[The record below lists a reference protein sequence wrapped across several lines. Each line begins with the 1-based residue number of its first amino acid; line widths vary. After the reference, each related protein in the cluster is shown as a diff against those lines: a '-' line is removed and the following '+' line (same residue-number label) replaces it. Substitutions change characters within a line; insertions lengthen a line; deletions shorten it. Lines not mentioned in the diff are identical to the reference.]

1 MSSSA
6 KFSML
11 TLTPFAPVIF
21 FFLMAACSDR
31 GKVSA
36 FSAQDKKEILALLNE
51 QQNEWNKGN
60 INSFMDGYVK
70 SDSMQFVGS
79 KGITFGWE
87 QTLTNYKLRYPD
99 TVTMGKLHFEIMR
112 INPISADA
120 AWLTGRYHLKRT
132 IGDATGV
139 FTLVLRKIEG
149 EWKIV
154 YDHTGN

>member
-1 MSSSA
+1 MSSPA
-6 KFSML
+6 KFPLPSL
-11 TLTPFAPVIF
+11 IPFASVVF
-21 FFLMAACSDR
+21 FFLMIACSDR
-31 GKVSA
+31 GKVSS
-36 FSAQDKKEILALLNE
+36 FSAQDKKDILSLLNE
-51 QQNEWNKGN
+51 QQTDWNNGD

-139 FTLVLRKIEG
+139 FTLVFRKIEG
-149 EWKIV
+149 EWKIA